1 MVLIKFLSALIHVTE
16 SMTELFCK
24 HCQILCS
31 TQLSP
36 VAAEVACR
44 CKESSSSGLTGSNCG
59 TLEAGG
65 VRRAGGS
72 TGGGGKE
79 EEEEEEEE
87 GGGCGEAGLL
97 SEEGLRSAGLRAL
110 VRYSSRLICSSNTCC
125 SLVHSGD
132 IL

>member
-1 MVLIKFLSALIHVTE
+1 MVSIKFLSALIHVTE

-24 HCQILCS
+24 HCQILCN

-36 VAAEVACR
+36 VAAEVVCW

-65 VRRAGGS
+65 VRMAGGS
-72 TGGGGKE
+72 TGGGGK
-79 EEEEEEEE
+79 EEEEEEE

-110 VRYSSRLICSSNTCC
+110 VRYSSRLICSSNTY
-125 SLVHSGD
+125 